1 MIGQPALSMKTID
14 LTTPHAVNG
23 AGAAL
28 ALLAVTGL
36 FAPVLPVHAGSER
49 IFANGFE
56 PCCQIGGT
64 VSGLV
69 GSGLVLQ
76 LDAGASSEG
85 RPIVGNGLY
94 RFAANVAPGTAYSI
108 GITGQPDSQTCTLS
122 ISGGSMGSADVENAN
137 VACGGNLIWDQGNWG
152 EPWR

>member
-1 MIGQPALSMKTID
+1 MRFSNVSRAGTYATRSRRMSALGS
-14 LTTPHAVNG
+14 L
-23 AGAAL
+23 AAL
-28 ALLAVTGL
+28 ALLATDP
-36 FAPVLPVHAGSER
+36 AAAGNER

-64 VSGLV
+64 VSGLA

-76 LDAGASSEG
+76 LDAGAISED

-122 ISGGSMGSADVENAN
+122 LSGGTMGSADVENAN
-137 VACGGNLIWDQGNWG
+137 VACAGNLVWDQGNWG
-152 EPWR
+152 ELWR